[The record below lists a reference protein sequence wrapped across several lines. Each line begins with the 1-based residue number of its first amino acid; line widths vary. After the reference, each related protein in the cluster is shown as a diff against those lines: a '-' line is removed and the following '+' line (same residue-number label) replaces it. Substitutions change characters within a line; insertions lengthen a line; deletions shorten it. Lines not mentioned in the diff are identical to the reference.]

1 MKTLRSAFIRAEVTS
16 VAKKIAVDCHLYYG
30 RANRKCRRK
39 LLLRSRQSKNFLSR
53 QTQKRFGR
61 RSLVLRSP
69 QLQKKMRSPDYFV
82 LVAPVIK
89 TFGRVRRKNFCRW
102 SFLPRSRQSLK
113 QFPQR
118 LHVLLLK
125 QSKQNSGR
133 LKLVLRP
140 RQSQKLSVAPGTK
153 KKRSAVTSTSL
164 ALVRKKVGRWTLL
177 LQSCQSK
184 NSKVIIRARRKET
197 SDGIHFYIVGASR

>member
-1 MKTLRSAFIRAEVTS
+1 MEFARASPKNLSRRGSLSRSRLLQNFSVTPVVKTLRSAFIRAEVTS

-113 QFPQR
+113 QFPHSQNIR
-118 LHVLLLK
+118 SRHALKDFGQHSFFYRSRQLLK
-125 QSKQNSGR
+125 CSIAQR
-133 LKLVLRP
+133 
-140 RQSQKLSVAPGTK
+140 AK
-153 KKRSAVTSTSL
+153 KNRSADT
-164 ALVRKKVGRWTLL
+164 
-177 LQSCQSK
+177 C
-184 NSKVIIRARRKET
+184 
-197 SDGIHFYIVGASR
+197 ASAAPV